1 MINKNKKDNI
11 MRKKKGFED
20 KLGLDEEVEPVSL
33 EEVNVVSHGSMED
46 TEEDYEMVRRAL
58 VTTIVRSSEIID
70 EAAIAIKQ
78 APNGMMVKSFADL
91 VKSMKDSTMGLL
103 EMHKEIRKL
112 QEIKQEEQKPEDKKT
127 VKTNLTEIIQL
138 AKEREKR
145 AQ

>member
-112 QEIKQEEQKPEDKKT
+112 QEIKHEEQKPEDKKT

>member
-1 MINKNKKDNI
+1 

-33 EEVNVVSHGSMED
+33 EEVNVISHGSIKD
-46 TEEDYEMVRRAL
+46 AEEDYEQVRRAL

-78 APNGMMVKSFADL
+78 SPNGLMVKSFADL

-112 QEIKQEEQKPEDKKT
+112 QEIKQEEQKPEEKKT

>member
-1 MINKNKKDNI
+1 